1 MVWNC
6 NGISNKIEEL
16 SAFIKLHNISIVLL
30 GETRLN
36 PKSQIKIPNFHTYRT
51 DRPSIP
57 RRPQTGG
64 TAILIRRGIVHHQ
77 EIIQTRLD
85 STTIYTKLGN
95 DIVQISAVYNSP
107 GATLETRDLDLLTN
121 HRGPF
126 VIAGD
131 LNAKHGNWHSIL
143 PNKAGKTLA
152 RHQES
157 YNLYSVVASESPTH
171 YPFIATHR
179 PNILDIALINLPPHN
194 YTLSNINDL
203 SSDHNPQIIGL
214 NSSPITNGPPYS
226 RKIINWKKFEH
237 EITHHLKNKRINS
250 IHDIDQAIDK
260 LTSSIQA
267 VLEKC
272 SHIPNTPKIANPI
285 SGEIAL
291 EIETKRILRKEWQ
304 RTRYP
309 VTKKLYY
316 AQIAY
321 VKKLLKDHRQASWDK
336 FTATL
341 NFKDKSIY
349 KLNNR
354 LLRKTPPSQPLKAPD
369 GSKIFDNH
377 LKTELFADAM
387 ETQFKNNPGSQIP
400 EVTEAISSLNQ
411 LNTQM
416 PTDYVSPLDVWNT
429 IKKLSP
435 RKAPG
440 HDQITNKALKHL
452 PQSASTII
460 ANIFTACLRLSY
472 FPKSWKRAVII
483 MIPKPKKDHM
493 IPNNHRPISLLT
505 SLSKIFEKLI
515 LTRLKIHISPRCEQ
529 HAFRSGHSTTTQLV
543 TLIDDLSS
551 NHSNKDKTA
560 AIFLDIEK
568 AFDRVWHEALLYK
581 LIHTGVPTYIV
592 KIVKSFLHD
601 RSFLIKIS
609 NSLSKPRN
617 IEAGVP
623 QGSCLSPLLYVLY
636 INDLPT
642 SPQTKVALFA
652 DDTMFYAHNKNYKYA
667 VARLQR
673 QLNLASDWMSKW
685 RIRVNVSKTVAV
697 IFGLTTTNQN
707 VKLVLQ
713 GQTIDWSTHAKY
725 LGVILDQKLN
735 MNRHIHYTIQRA
747 RGARAAL
754 YPILNKNS
762 PLPLATKVAIFK
774 IYIKPIILYASPTWR
789 HKISYSNWTKLEAI
803 QSVALRTM
811 TGAHYL
817 TSNQNLRNS
826 VRINTLYDDALHQS
840 KVLAYKLTLSK
851 FPHLNRLTNSS

>member
-6 NGISNKIEEL
+6 NGISNKTEEL
-16 SAFIKLHNISIVLL
+16 IDFIKQHNISIVLL

-36 PKSQIKIPNFHTYRT
+36 PKFQINIPNFHAYRS

-64 TAILIRRGIVHHQ
+64 TAVLIRRGIVHHL
-77 EIIQTRLD
+77 ENIQTSLD
-85 STTIYTKLGN
+85 STTIHTKLGK

-143 PNKAGKTLA
+143 PNRAGKTLA
-152 RHQES
+152 HHQES

-179 PNILDIALINLPPHN
+179 PNVLDIALINLPPHN
-194 YTLSNINDL
+194 YTLSNYNDL
-203 SSDHNPQIIGL
+203 SSDHNPQVISL
-214 NSSPITNGPPYS
+214 STNPITSDSPYT
-226 RKIINWKKFEH
+226 RKTINWKKFELQ
-237 EITHHLKNKRINS
+237 ITQHLKNKRIIS
-250 IHDIDQAIDK
+250 INDVDQAIEK
-260 LTSSIQA
+260 LTNTIQSE
-267 VLEKC
+267 LENC
-272 SHIPNTPKIANPI
+272 SHTLNYPKTTNPI
-285 SGEIAL
+285 SDEIAL

-304 RTRYP
+304 RTRFP
-309 VTKKLYY
+309 ATKKLYY
-316 AQIAY
+316 AQIVY
-321 VKKLLKDHRQASWDK
+321 VKKLLKDHRQATWDK
-336 FTATL
+336 FAATL

-349 KLNNR
+349 KLNNK

-369 GSKIFDNH
+369 GTKIFENN
-377 LKTELFADAM
+377 LKSELFADSM
-387 ETQFKNNPGSQIP
+387 EAQFKNNPGPQLQ
-400 EVTEAISSLNQ
+400 EVTEAISNLNHPNIQ
-411 LNTQM
+411 TS
-416 PTDYVSPLDVWNT
+416 TDYISPLEVWNI

-435 RKAPG
+435 SKAPG

-452 PQSASTII
+452 PQSASTVI

-515 LTRLKIHISPRCEQ
+515 LTRLKLHISHRHEQ
-529 HAFRSGHSTTTQLV
+529 HAFRSGHSTTTQLI

-551 NHSNKDKTA
+551 NNANRIKTA

-581 LIHTGVPTYIV
+581 LILTGVPPYLV
-592 KIVKSFLHD
+592 KIIKSFLLD
-601 RSFLIKIS
+601 RSFQIKIS
-609 NSLSKPRN
+609 NSISLPRN

-636 INDLPT
+636 INYLPT
-642 SPQTKVALFA
+642 SPRTKVALFA

-673 QLNLASDWMSKW
+673 QIDLASDWMTKW
-685 RIRVNVSKTVAV
+685 RLKVNVTKTVAMV
-697 IFGLTTTNQN
+697 FGLTTTNQTM
-707 VKLVLQ
+707 KLVLQ

-735 MNRHIHYTIQRA
+735 MNKHINSTIQRA

-762 PLPLATKVAIFK
+762 PLPLSTKIAIFK

-789 HKISYSNWTKLEAI
+789 HKISNSNWAKVEALQNI
-803 QSVALRTM
+803 ALRTI

-817 TSNQNLRNS
+817 VNNQNLRDS
-826 VRINTLYDDALHQS
+826 ARINTLYDDALHQS
-840 KVLAYKLTLSK
+840 KVLAHRLSISK
-851 FPHLNRLTNSS
+851 FPHLSRLT